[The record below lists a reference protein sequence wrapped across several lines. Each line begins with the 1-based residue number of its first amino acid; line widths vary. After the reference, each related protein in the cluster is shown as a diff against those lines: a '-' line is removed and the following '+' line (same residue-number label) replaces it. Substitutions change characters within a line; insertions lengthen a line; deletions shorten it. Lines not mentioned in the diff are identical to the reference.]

1 MVMASLEQK
10 YFHDRTVLLIISISS
25 FLTLLGGMMTL
36 LRIDSGRSQ
45 SYTVE
50 WRANLGISA
59 FKMGSAYEIQAFAL
73 FMVATLLITTLLSYR
88 VYKHHRQY
96 AVAVLGLGLI
106 LTSAAVIVSNAL
118 LVQG

>member
-1 MVMASLEQK
+1 
-10 YFHDRTVLLIISISS
+10 
-25 FLTLLGGMMTL
+25 MTI

-59 FKMGSAYEIQAFAL
+59 FKMGSAYEIQAFVL
-73 FMVATLLITTLLSYR
+73 FMIATLLFTTVLGYR

-96 AVAVLGLGLI
+96 SIAVLGLGLI

>member
-1 MVMASLEQK
+1 
-10 YFHDRTVLLIISISS
+10 
-25 FLTLLGGMMTL
+25 
-36 LRIDSGRSQ
+36 
-45 SYTVE
+45 
-50 WRANLGISA
+50 
-59 FKMGSAYEIQAFAL
+59 
-73 FMVATLLITTLLSYR
+73 MVATLLITTLLSYR